1 MPGDPHPSRYLQSGS
16 ALLVNDEENALM
28 EAIRVLV
35 ADDEEGVR
43 DVLGAVIASD
53 PTLTLVGSAAEA
65 DSAIAMATEEQ
76 PDVAL
81 VDVRMPGGG
90 GLRAAKEISRRSA
103 STKIIAVSAHEDSD
117 TVLSMLLA
125 GASGYV
131 AKSDPTDEI
140 LRTIHR
146 TLEER
151 PAPGANE
158 IERVLNTFD
167 ECREHLQGRTSIT
180 DLQHRRIERAL
191 HRGSM
196 SARLRPIGDL
206 RTGDIAGADATAEFR
221 TGPDRST
228 DAWFAE
234 ARAVGKHVPLELSL
248 VREALSEIDRVPEG
262 GFMAVNVSPDTICS
276 PKLRHTLEGV
286 PPERVVLAISEQ
298 EPIHDD
304 QAFDED
310 LFELRDGGIR
320 VAIDDAGTG
329 IASLRHLRRIA
340 PDFVRIDETITSRMQ
355 ERQTR
360 VALAATVTSFCAA
373 VGAEVIAKK
382 VGTRSEA
389 EVLAELGIRLAQGDF
404 LRDVEL

>member
-1 MPGDPHPSRYLQSGS
+1 
-16 ALLVNDEENALM
+16 M
-28 EAIRVLV
+28 EPIRVLV

-65 DSAIAMATEEQ
+65 DSAIALATEEQ

-103 STKIIAVSAHEDSD
+103 TTKIIAVSAHEDSD

-146 TLEER
+146 TLEDR

-167 ECREHLQGRTSIT
+167 ACREHLQGRTSIT

-196 SARLRPIGDL
+196 SAELRPIGDL
-206 RTGDIAGADATAEFR
+206 RTGEIAGADATAAFR
-221 TGPDRST
+221 TGPDRSV

-248 VREALSEIDRVPEG
+248 VREALSEIDRVPDG
-262 GFMAVNVSPDTICS
+262 AFIAMSVSPDTICS
-276 PKLRHTLEGV
+276 SKLRHTLEGA

-304 QAFDED
+304 EAFDMD

-320 VAIDDAGTG
+320 IAIDDAGTG

-355 ERQTR
+355 EKQTR

-382 VGTRSEA
+382 VGTQAEA
-389 EVLAELGIRLAQGDF
+389 EVMAELGIRLAQGDF
-404 LRDVEL
+404 LKGVQL

>member
-1 MPGDPHPSRYLQSGS
+1 
-16 ALLVNDEENALM
+16 M
-28 EAIRVLV
+28 EPIRVLV

-65 DSAIAMATEEQ
+65 DSAIALATEEQ

-103 STKIIAVSAHEDSD
+103 TTKIIAVSAHEDSD

-146 TLEER
+146 TLEDR

-167 ECREHLQGRTSIT
+167 ACREHLQGRTSIT

-196 SARLRPIGDL
+196 SAELRPIGDL
-206 RTGDIAGADATAEFR
+206 RTGEIAGADATAAFR
-221 TGPDRST
+221 TGPDRSV

-248 VREALSEIDRVPEG
+248 VREALSEIDRVPDG
-262 GFMAVNVSPDTICS
+262 AFIAVTVSPDTICS
-276 PKLRHTLEGV
+276 PKLRHTLEGAQ
-286 PPERVVLAISEQ
+286 PDRVVLAISEQ

-320 VAIDDAGTG
+320 IAIDDAGTG

-355 ERQTR
+355 EKQTR

-382 VGTRSEA
+382 VGTQAEA
-389 EVLAELGIRLAQGDF
+389 EVMAELGIRLAQGDF
-404 LRDVEL
+404 LKGVQL

>member
-1 MPGDPHPSRYLQSGS
+1 MDP
-16 ALLVNDEENALM
+16 
-28 EAIRVLV
+28 IRVLV

-65 DSAIAMATEEQ
+65 DSAIALATEEQ

-90 GLRAAKEISRRSA
+90 GLRAAKEISRRS
-103 STKIIAVSAHEDSD
+103 STTKIIAVSAHEDSD

-146 TLEER
+146 TLEDR

-167 ECREHLQGRTSIT
+167 ACREHLQGRSSIT

-196 SARLRPIGDL
+196 SAELRPIGDL
-206 RTGDIAGADATAEFR
+206 RTGEIAGADATAAFR
-221 TGPDRST
+221 TGPDRSI

-248 VREALSEIDRVPEG
+248 VREALSEIDRVPDG
-262 GFMAVNVSPDTICS
+262 AFIAVSVSPDTICS
-276 PKLRHTLEGV
+276 PKLRHTLEGAQ
-286 PPERVVLAISEQ
+286 PDRVVLAISEQ

-320 VAIDDAGTG
+320 IAIDDAGTG

-355 ERQTR
+355 EKQTR

-382 VGTRSEA
+382 VATQAEA
-389 EVLAELGIRLAQGDF
+389 EVMAELGIRLAQGDF
-404 LRDVEL
+404 LKGIQL